1 MHAIQK
7 PNRRK
12 RLTTEL
18 AVEAVVS
25 KIDEKKNQD
34 QKTLAVNKRNTHKK
48 KEKKRKK
55 NPVQIYMRRKGY
67 VDDMF
72 PGSSEPMQ
80 KVMKE
85 TPRYAFDACEQ

>member
-25 KIDEKKNQD
+25 KIDEKKMKKNARCK
-34 QKTLAVNKRNTHKK
+34 QKKHTQKK
-48 KEKKRKK
+48 KEKK

-67 VDDMF
+67 VDDLF